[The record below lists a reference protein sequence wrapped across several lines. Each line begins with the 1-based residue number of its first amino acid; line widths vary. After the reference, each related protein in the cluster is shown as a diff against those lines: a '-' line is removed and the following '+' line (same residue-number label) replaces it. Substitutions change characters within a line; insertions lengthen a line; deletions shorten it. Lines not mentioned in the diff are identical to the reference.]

1 VSDRRAANTSQT
13 GVEPLFYESGASWYW
28 LLSGPLAALVMLW
41 VEIDA
46 GLGAQL
52 VTPACF
58 LVLVGGF
65 FALQVKAARIHTSVE
80 VTADTLREGTEEL
93 AIDEIERVIPELPQA
108 LARDRKSWQWALKWP
123 SGRVTMEELAPEPP
137 KWQSSR
143 SLGEVSGVPRGRI
156 GIGLKLKGDRTV
168 QAWARRHRELRELLT
183 ELVEQ
188 RRTPPPST

>member
-1 VSDRRAANTSQT
+1 MSDRWAANTSQT
-13 GVEPLFYESGASWYW
+13 GVEPLFYEKGASWYW
-28 LLSGPLAALVMLW
+28 VLAGPLSALVMLW

-46 GLGAQL
+46 GIGPQL

-80 VTADTLREGTEEL
+80 LTADTLREGTEEL
-93 AIDEIERVIPELPQA
+93 AIDEIERVIPEPPQA
-108 LARDRKSWQWALKWP
+108 VARDRKSWQWALKWP
-123 SGRVTMEELAPEPP
+123 SGRVMEELAPEPP
-137 KWQSSR
+137 RWQSSR

-156 GIGLKLKGDRTV
+156 GIGLNLKGDRTV
-168 QAWARRHRELRELLT
+168 QAWARRHGELRQLLT

-188 RRTPPPST
+188 RRSSPPST